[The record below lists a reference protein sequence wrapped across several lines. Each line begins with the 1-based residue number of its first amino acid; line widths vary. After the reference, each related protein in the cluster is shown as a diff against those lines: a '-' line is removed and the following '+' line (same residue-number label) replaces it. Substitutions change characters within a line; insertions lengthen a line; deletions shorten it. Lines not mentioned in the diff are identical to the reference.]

1 MSTRKRRPQTLEYVE
16 DYLEDLPYL
25 LESEQKPEIEVKIEE
40 EKEES
45 LRIKVISTTQDGKR
59 SESVS
64 EAPRLFLKEVPL
76 LPPLIVKR
84 PPELIRCLLPLG
96 SKISSPIGVQPL
108 PRTWYLLQ
116 MPIKVF
122 DREVRRILP
131 MSLPLVTPIFYSWFG
146 SPIKPISLPG
156 QQTILAF
163 TLKDLLRLIEILPRL
178 PKVAER
184 IESNIRIPP
193 LILHKFFLQNEQ
205 EASLSE
211 STEALRTKAQIER
224 VRGKGLLE
232 LLFPEEAEKFK
243 RLRGAAGA
251 YAGEPILILLPEHKY
266 HLWYLFWVICR
277 ELYREAKGSYP
288 EPAILLDEGCDLWL
302 KHQGAL
308 AGKIVV
314 LRKELVE
321 DENEE
326 RKKWF
331 RRRLQEAFSQG
342 LGFLIILAKEV
353 NETVPLLE
361 ELCKPYAPL
370 IIAIQRIPKY
380 GQVLTTLAKTLSEG
394 FGIPYSEIIR
404 VNGLEARDKIAV
416 LVEGGLKE
424 LPQLDVMV
432 AMIDR
437 TYREFQNELLLSNY
451 IAYVRRDISERESE
465 DHIAMKTLA
474 IKYISEKFG
483 LKPEG
488 VTCTCEVGKEVIA
501 DLYVQEKALAV
512 ECETEF
518 GTTPAPLLKI
528 FESVR
533 KYMDRPLT
541 NPVNEVWVI
550 VRNWSAILH
559 LGDLIWAEGILKEEL
574 KKKDVK
580 VKFFTPDIHGKSL
593 KLLSDIAKSV
603 FT

>member
-1 MSTRKRRPQTLEYVE
+1 
-16 DYLEDLPYL
+16 
-25 LESEQKPEIEVKIEE
+25 
-40 EKEES
+40 
-45 LRIKVISTTQDGKR
+45 
-59 SESVS
+59 
-64 EAPRLFLKEVPL
+64 
-76 LPPLIVKR
+76 
-84 PPELIRCLLPLG
+84 
-96 SKISSPIGVQPL
+96 
-108 PRTWYLLQ
+108 
-116 MPIKVF
+116 
-122 DREVRRILP
+122 
-131 MSLPLVTPIFYSWFG
+131 
-146 SPIKPISLPG
+146 
-156 QQTILAF
+156 
-163 TLKDLLRLIEILPRL
+163 
-178 PKVAER
+178 
-184 IESNIRIPP
+184 
-193 LILHKFFLQNEQ
+193 
-205 EASLSE
+205 
-211 STEALRTKAQIER
+211 
-224 VRGKGLLE
+224 
-232 LLFPEEAEKFK
+232 
-243 RLRGAAGA
+243 
-251 YAGEPILILLPEHKY
+251 
-266 HLWYLFWVICR
+266 
-277 ELYREAKGSYP
+277 
-288 EPAILLDEGCDLWL
+288 
-302 KHQGAL
+302 
-308 AGKIVV
+308 
-314 LRKELVE
+314 
-321 DENEE
+321 
-326 RKKWF
+326 
-331 RRRLQEAFSQG
+331 
-342 LGFLIILAKEV
+342 
-353 NETVPLLE
+353 
-361 ELCKPYAPL
+361 
-370 IIAIQRIPKY
+370 
-380 GQVLTTLAKTLSEG
+380 
-394 FGIPYSEIIR
+394 
-404 VNGLEARDKIAV
+404 
-416 LVEGGLKE
+416 
-424 LPQLDVMV
+424 MV